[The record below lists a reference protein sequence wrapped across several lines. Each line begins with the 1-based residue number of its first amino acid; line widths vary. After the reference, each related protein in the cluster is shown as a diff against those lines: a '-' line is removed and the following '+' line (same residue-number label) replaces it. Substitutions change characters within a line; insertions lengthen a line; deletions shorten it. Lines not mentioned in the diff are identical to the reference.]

1 MREMV
6 LNDASVFAPN
16 AAKDLIAN
24 WLQELA
30 KGMASLVCEKAVV
43 ATLRMRCHP
52 ATTLCSPGY
61 SLFDAMRNLQA
72 SDRDSYVFLMQ
83 LSQKTPLMLEV
94 SEDVKDRFL
103 GCESVELTPE
113 RGDSLVL
120 CAVADWVAVGFPS
133 KPVWDSDRLSIDF
146 KELLSDG
153 EFIEA
158 TEYIDNLTR
167 PLHADPICERHR
179 QHIRVGANPAALWV
193 QRQLAFPS
201 LLFAPGVRDNL
212 IKHANLLPKIVTKL
226 VDLEQAAREWTEGP
240 APGWRTKVT
249 PEGEKVLTNPK
260 LRDARVF
267 ESAGGERVLF
277 QWHARVG
284 DGYRIHIRFDS
295 DDRRVEVGYIGP
307 HLPR

>member
-16 AAKDLIAN
+16 AAKGLIAN

-30 KGMASLVCEKAVV
+30 KGMASLVREEVVV

-52 ATTLCSPGY
+52 ATTPCSPGY
-61 SLFDAMRNLQA
+61 SLFEAMRNLQA

-94 SEDVKDRFL
+94 SEDIKDRFL
-103 GCESVELTPE
+103 GCKSVELTPE

-146 KELLSDG
+146 KEMLLDG

-167 PLHADPICERHR
+167 PLHADLISERHR
-179 QHIRVGANPAALWV
+179 QHIRAGASPAALWA
-193 QRQLAFPS
+193 QRQIAFPS
-201 LLFAPGVRDNL
+201 LLFAPRVRDDL
-212 IKHANLLPKIVTKL
+212 IRHANLLPKIVAKL
-226 VDLEQAAREWTEGP
+226 ADLEQAAREWTEGP
-240 APGWRTKVT
+240 APAWRTKVT
-249 PEGEKVLTNPK
+249 PEGEKVLTSPK

-267 ESAGGERVLF
+267 ESAGGKRVLF

-284 DGYRIHIRFDS
+284 DGYRIHIRFES